1 MYIHTQVCIYS
12 DTKVDRIFFWRVRDL
27 CWMLELCFAK
37 NDFDRDEK
45 RVKTEGFENIPTIFV
60 IFLKISFENV
70 RYSIYSRTTIYIH
83 ICDIFTYASGS

>member
-1 MYIHTQVCIYS
+1 
-12 DTKVDRIFFWRVRDL
+12 
-27 CWMLELCFAK
+27 MLELCFAK

-70 RYSIYSRTTIYIH
+70 RYSIYSRTTIYIY